1 MTTDRQTTL
10 DNNDTNNSFD
20 LQVGELKMFKLK
32 NLEQYLGYSTGSIL
46 YCTGR
51 NMYMLSG
58 CELIDTK
65 NIRLLSQNMKFV
77 GE

>member
-51 NMYMLSG
+51 NMLSG

>member
-32 NLEQYLGYSTGSIL
+32 NLE
-46 YCTGR
+46 
-51 NMYMLSG
+51 
-58 CELIDTK
+58 
-65 NIRLLSQNMKFV
+65 
-77 GE
+77 